1 MSPVRAPLRLCLP
14 GAVLVAGLAAGCATP
29 AASRKVEPV
38 AAPAPP
44 PPGTE
49 VEKMRQE
56 LQVAPWDLVF
66 CSVRGTGAVDESVSA
81 RNLTDQPVEVRAI
94 FVTGEDGTLFR
105 IGDLPS
111 LPVTVPPKGAMTVSV
126 AFTARPEVRLGVHR
140 ALLRFQ
146 TGETPDD
153 GPGVDL
159 AALVTAGRAG
169 TGEPPLD
176 QVVEAL
182 GFAVDVKQPG
192 DEVEAPL
199 FQRASSAPVAVNPVA
214 RFSTDGMLPFGHY
227 EPGAG
232 TEPVT
237 HEMAQ
242 LVAGQNQ
249 TLNPDLEAGGQTSFD
264 PGDAAFGLW
273 VKPRNRLLCSEDA
286 RNGGPNKHAARVFP
300 LRARGGAPVPNA
312 YLVAFE
318 ESNDADYQD
327 FVFVLWNVKPAK

>member
-1 MSPVRAPLRLCLP
+1 MPSVRAPLCLCLP
-14 GAVLVAGLAAGCATP
+14 GAAAVAAVAALAAGCATSGAK
-29 AASRKVEPV
+29 AAPV
-38 AAPAPP
+38 AAPAP

-49 VEKMRQE
+49 VEKMREE

-66 CSVRGTGAVDESVSA
+66 CSVRGTGGVDESVSA

-105 IGDLPS
+105 VSDLPE
-111 LPVTVPPKGAMTVSV
+111 LPATVPPKGVVTVSV
-126 AFTARPEVRLGVHR
+126 VFKARPEARLGVHR

-146 TGETPDD
+146 TGASRDD

-159 AALVTAGRAG
+159 AALITAGREG
-169 TGEPPLD
+169 VGEPPLD
-176 QVVEAL
+176 QVLEAL

-192 DEVEAPL
+192 DEIQQPL
-199 FQRASSAPVAVNPVA
+199 FRRATSAPVAVNPVA
-214 RFSTDGMLPFGHY
+214 RFSSDGILPFGHY
-227 EPGAG
+227 EPAEGADA
-232 TEPVT
+232 VT

-273 VKPRNRLLCSEDA
+273 VKARNRVLFTEDA
-286 RNGGPNKHAARVFP
+286 RNKGPSPHAARVFP
-300 LRARGGAPVPNA
+300 LRARGGASVPNA

-318 ESNDADYQD
+318 EASDGEYQD
-327 FVFVLWNVKPAK
+327 AVFVLWNVKPAK